1 MSSIIVNQIQGS
13 VRDAVVISAHLAR
26 MAWDALTL
34 ACLQLLGCNGLNKLG
49 KWRNVVVIGV
59 VSSVISVFT
68 AVVLDGDASADT
80 CPAVAP
86 KASPAGSPLMLLAEA
101 GEFVSASEKTQ
112 LLEKCVQWKAAQGMP
127 ALEQVHAQL
136 ECQSQLVSMKPED
149 ASEKDALLARATAA
163 LGAVRGTTQRCE
175 DLSLKFKGFTAGRN
189 GKSKPSDAIVA
200 LGGLS
205 GFETIAKATYATLD
219 TISDLAASQL
229 QGALPAQEIDALQTQ
244 FRNCMVK
251 TAREARAIANT
262 LPLTN
267 GAVAKVQRCRPT
279 MLFGVEAMALVEA
292 EKATDNEVLLNAGL
306 LLSEK
311 AGRMAPFF
319 GEASVETAADAHE
332 IQVPVSIARSE
343 RLLSEALK
351 ASNEASEK
359 LISKQVLMRLAKHA
373 KTLAEMKQSAAA
385 EWRYRSGAELAKAH
399 GHHQMASSA
408 LAQLSYFLSLNG
420 RYEQALEAAT
430 ESLEFND
437 DALAAYLQVSLKM
450 SLGELR
456 TEEQVQEALETVK
469 QVKGKL
475 PAEHLEGLRSGIESH
490 LESWSEVSAEGTVS
504 SCFKFGDVAF
514 MLSCILSRI
523 AFV

>member
-26 MAWDALTL
+26 MAWDALSLTV
-34 ACLQLLGCNGLNKLG
+34 LQLLGCSALNKLG

-68 AVVLDGDASADT
+68 AVVLDGEMSADT
-80 CPAVAP
+80 CPAPVATKTLP
-86 KASPAGSPLMLLAEA
+86 GAPLMLLSKA
-101 GEFVSASEKTQ
+101 GDMASAAEKTPV
-112 LLEKCVQWKAAQGMP
+112 LEQCVQWKPAQGMP

-136 ECQSQLVSMKPED
+136 ECQSELVSIKQTE
-149 ASEKDALLARATAA
+149 AEKEELVARARAA
-163 LGAVRGTTQRCE
+163 LGAIRGTTQRCE
-175 DLSLKFKGFTAGRN
+175 DLTMKFRAFTAGRSM
-189 GKSKPSDAIVA
+189 KQKPADAIVA

-219 TISDLAASQL
+219 TISELAV
-229 QGALPAQEIDALQTQ
+229 LPEHAEEIAGLQTQ

-251 TAREARAIANT
+251 TVREARTIANT

-279 MLFGVEAMALVEA
+279 MLFGVEAMALLEA

-311 AGRMAPFF
+311 AIAPRMAPFF
-319 GEASVETAADAHE
+319 GEASVETMADAQKL
-332 IQVPVSIARSE
+332 QVPVSMARSE

-351 ASNEASEK
+351 AGSEEGQK
-359 LISKQVLMRLAKHA
+359 VISKQVLMRLAKHA
-373 KTLAEMKQSAAA
+373 KTLAEMKQYEAA
-385 EWRYRSGAELAKAH
+385 EWRYKSGAELAKAH
-399 GHHQMASSA
+399 GHQQMASSA
-408 LAQLSYFLSLNG
+408 LAQLSYFFSLNG

-430 ESLEFND
+430 ESLKFGE

-475 PAEHLEGLRSGIESH
+475 PAEHLEGLRTGIESH
-490 LESWSEVSAEGTVS
+490 LESWADVSTEGTVA

-514 MLSCILSRI
+514 ALSCILSRI

>member
-1 MSSIIVNQIQGS
+1 MSSIIINQIQGS

-26 MAWDALTL
+26 MAWDAMTL

-59 VSSVISVFT
+59 VSAVISIFS
-68 AVVLDGDASADT
+68 AVVLDGEASSDT

-86 KASPAGSPLMLLAEA
+86 KAPLAGAPLMLLSEA
-101 GEFVSASEKTQ
+101 GELVSAAEKTPV
-112 LLEKCVQWKAAQGMP
+112 LEKCVQWKPAQGMP

-136 ECQSQLVSMKPED
+136 ECQSELVSIKGTE
-149 ASEKDALLARATAA
+149 AEKEELAARAKAA

-175 DLSLKFKGFTAGRN
+175 ELTTKFRAFTAGRN
-189 GKSKPSDAIVA
+189 QKSKPSDAIVA

-219 TISDLAASQL
+219 TLSELSAMTEHT
-229 QGALPAQEIDALQTQ
+229 QEIAALQTQ
-244 FRNCMVK
+244 FRSCMVK
-251 TAREARAIANT
+251 TVREARAIANT

-279 MLFGVEAMALVEA
+279 MLFGVEAMALTEA

-311 AGRMAPFF
+311 AIAPRMAPFF
-319 GEASVETAADAHE
+319 GEASIETAADAKK
-332 IQVPVSIARSE
+332 IQVPVSMARSE
-343 RLLSEALK
+343 RLMSEALK
-351 ASNEASEK
+351 AGSEEGQK
-359 LISKQVLMRLAKHA
+359 LIAKQVLMRLAKHA
-373 KTLAEMKQSAAA
+373 KTLAEAKQYEAA
-385 EWRYRSGAELAKAH
+385 EWRYKSGAELAKVH
-399 GHHQMASSA
+399 GHQQMASSA

-430 ESLEFND
+430 EALEFGED
-437 DALAAYLQVSLKM
+437 SLAAYLQVSLKM

-475 PAEHLEGLRSGIESH
+475 PAEHLEGLRAGIETH
-490 LESWSEVSAEGTVS
+490 LESWAEVSAEGTVA

-514 MLSCILSRI
+514 MLSCTLSRI
-523 AFV
+523 AFF